1 MRIRKARSEDLP
13 QFINLWWQMH
23 THHYQYEKKY
33 YQLCTK
39 TAAMKKSSEYHSKQI
54 SSLEAIFLVAED
66 STKVVGYLLVL
77 VMERPP
83 VYPSQKTAYIDSTF
97 VVPEYRG
104 KGLFKKLFQHMLKS
118 IKKFNVL
125 AIELDVDIDN
135 QAVQNGLPALPG
147 LTFGQKNRR
156 CPHFY

>member
-33 YQLCTK
+33 YQLRSK
-39 TAAMKKSSEYHSKQI
+39 AAAMNKSLEYHSKQI
-54 SSLEAIFLVAED
+54 SNPEAVFLVAQD
-66 STKVVGYLLVL
+66 GTRVVGYLLVL

-83 VYPSQKTAYIDSTF
+83 VYPSQKTAYVDSAF

-104 KGLFKKLFQHMLKS
+104 KGLFRKLFQRMLKS
-118 IKKFNVL
+118 LKKFDALV
-125 AIELDVDIDN
+125 IELDVDIDN
-135 QAVQNGLPALPG
+135 QAVSVY
-147 LTFGQKNRR
+147 KNIGFKTRQYKMVY
-156 CPHFY
+156 PLYPD